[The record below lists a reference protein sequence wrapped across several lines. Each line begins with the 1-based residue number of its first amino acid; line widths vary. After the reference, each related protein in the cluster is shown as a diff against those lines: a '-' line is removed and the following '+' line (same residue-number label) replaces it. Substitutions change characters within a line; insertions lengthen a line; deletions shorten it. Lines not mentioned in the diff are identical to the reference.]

1 MELGMRKSDTYIDK
15 WGNIRYCDSNKTR
28 ARAVMERFFGHPLS
42 PGSVVHHKNRDKT
55 DNRASN
61 LWVFKNQ
68 KAHDRVHRKDK
79 KRFGHW

>member
-15 WGNIRYCDSNKTR
+15 WGNIRYCDSNKTK

-42 PGSVVHHKNRDKT
+42 PESVVHHKNRDKT

-68 KAHDRVHRKDK
+68 KAHDSVHRKDK